1 MRLLWITNW
10 LPFPPISGNP
20 LRVFNLLKRISQ
32 EHQVNLLTFIRDT
45 DTQESLQALSSYCEE
60 IFPIPADDVSIR
72 DLLFSASLFNKIAFL
87 FFPWRAYLSRRMVK
101 KLQELTSSGSIDVL
115 QIEDSFM
122 GEYVHYCSP
131 LQKVKCALT
140 FHDIDYLK
148 YQRLSK
154 ITANPKRKIKF
165 WLRSIAMKHWE
176 PRLASYFDANFFT
189 SALDEKIMLKAN
201 PRINTMVLPNGVDTK
216 ELQPLPINTSEK
228 SILFVGNMSYLPNED
243 GVLYF
248 YHEILPII
256 AKHISNLHFYIVGL
270 NPSDKIKNLEST
282 SVHVTGSVPNLL
294 PYYQRCTACIIPLRA
309 GGGTRLKILEAMAYG
324 RPVVSTSLGCEGL
337 EVEDGKHLLIADSPQ
352 EFAEKTILLLT
363 NNDLQQMLINNAR
376 ELVEQVYD
384 WDIIAQHALHMYE
397 KLHAG

>member
-1 MRLLWITNW
+1 
-10 LPFPPISGNP
+10 
-20 LRVFNLLKRISQ
+20 
-32 EHQVNLLTFIRDT
+32 
-45 DTQESLQALSSYCEE
+45 
-60 IFPIPADDVSIR
+60 
-72 DLLFSASLFNKIAFL
+72 
-87 FFPWRAYLSRRMVK
+87 
-101 KLQELTSSGSIDVL
+101 
-115 QIEDSFM
+115 
-122 GEYVHYCSP
+122 
-131 LQKVKCALT
+131 
-140 FHDIDYLK
+140 
-148 YQRLSK
+148 
-154 ITANPKRKIKF
+154 
-165 WLRSIAMKHWE
+165 
-176 PRLASYFDANFFT
+176 
-189 SALDEKIMLKAN
+189 
-201 PRINTMVLPNGVDTK
+201 
-216 ELQPLPINTSEK
+216 
-228 SILFVGNMSYLPNED
+228 
-243 GVLYF
+243 
-248 YHEILPII
+248 LPII

-337 EVEDGKHLLIADSPQ
+337 VVEDGKHLLIADSPQ